1 MKTLGAVCL
10 LAMLWPAT
18 MQAQTAAPAQAKPTG
33 QAAQAAATMGS
44 NAAASGRPVVLDRV
58 IAIVNGQVLLESDV
72 DEERRLSALEP
83 LRNSAG
89 PETMDQAAR
98 HLILR
103 TLVLEQMKEQDQPTT
118 VSQKWTQRGL
128 AELRGTM
135 TRCAPY
141 SCTSQQGWALFLKK
155 HGLTEGEAE
164 ARWSQRMAIERFI
177 DLRFRAGI
185 HITREQIDTYYEKT
199 LTPAMAKRGQH
210 PPPLD
215 EVKGRIRQLLL
226 EQHVNSMIADWLKSL
241 RAEGSVKIL
250 VPGYGQSSPEAGD
263 SQE

>member
-18 MQAQTAAPAQAKPTG
+18 MRAQTAAPEPAKQAT
-33 QAAQAAATMGS
+33 QAAADQGS
-44 NAAASGRPVVLDRV
+44 NAAASGSPVVLDRV
-58 IAIVNGQVLLESDV
+58 IAIVNGQVLLQSDV

-89 PETMDQAAR
+89 PESIDQAAR

-128 AELRGTM
+128 TELRGTM

-141 SCTSQQGWALFLKK
+141 SCTSQEGWALFLKK

-215 EVKGRIRQLLL
+215 EVKGRIHQLLL
-226 EQHVNSMIADWLKSL
+226 EQHVNSMIGDWLKSL
-241 RAEGSVKIL
+241 KAEGSVQIL
-250 VPGYGQSSPEAGD
+250 VPAYGQSTPEAGD

>member
-10 LAMLWPAT
+10 MAMLFAPV
-18 MQAQTAAPAQAKPTG
+18 MRAQTGAPAPRAPQS
-33 QAAQAAATMGS
+33 AASADRHG
-44 NAAASGRPVVLDRV
+44 AASGRPVVLDRV
-58 IAIVNGQVLLESDV
+58 IAIVNGQVLLQSDV

-83 LRNSAG
+83 LRNSGG
-89 PETMDQAAR
+89 PETMDEAAR

-135 TRCAPY
+135 TQCGPY
-141 SCTSQQGWALFLKK
+141 PCTSQEGWAYFLKQ

-185 HITREQIDTYYEKT
+185 HITREEIATYYRQK
-199 LTPAMAKRGQH
+199 LTPAMEKHGQH

-226 EQHVNSMIADWLKSL
+226 EQHVNSMIGEWLRSL
-241 RAEGSVKIL
+241 KAEGSVQIL
-250 VPGYGQSSPEAGD
+250 VPGYGQSTPESGD
-263 SQE
+263 SRE